1 MSEQAPLFRGGVS
14 VIVRVGDTSFAE
26 IKIEPCS
33 AKQFSRLL
41 HYIELGCSAPSR
53 RNRRVKRKET

>member
-1 MSEQAPLFRGGVS
+1 MSEQASLFSGGVTVAIRIGES
-14 VIVRVGDTSFAE
+14 PFVE

-41 HYIELGCSAPSR
+41 HYIELGCSPPSR
-53 RNRRVKRKET
+53 SNRRVKRKE

>member
-1 MSEQAPLFRGGVS
+1 MSDPLPLFGGGVS
-14 VIVRVGDTSFAE
+14 VVVKMGDAALAE